1 MHDDQFWIVLIAALV
16 FPFLF
21 YFAYWWFS
29 APEFRKAFKG
39 ATAEEK
45 AKLVAVSEV
54 AKTQAL
60 HKVDGLT
67 CTQLRMYIKE
77 TAPNLVN
84 AANRVP
90 GIIARR
96 IFVTS
101 RETRLTSDFA
111 VGSKEEHE
119 ELMDLA
125 KVVIQ
130 KGDHA
135 KYLAANK
142 DE

>member
-1 MHDDQFWIVLIAALV
+1 MTVRPRLYAGLAASG
-16 FPFLF
+16 
-21 YFAYWWFS
+21 S
-29 APEFRKAFKG
+29 ARRKPQPPYPA
-39 ATAEEK
+39 AAASRRRRRE
-45 AKLVAVSEV
+45 
-54 AKTQAL
+54 
-60 HKVDGLT
+60 GL
-67 CTQLRMYIKE
+67 
-77 TAPNLVN
+77 
-84 AANRVP
+84 P

-96 IFVTS
+96 TFVTS
-101 RETRLTSDFA
+101 RETGLTSDFA